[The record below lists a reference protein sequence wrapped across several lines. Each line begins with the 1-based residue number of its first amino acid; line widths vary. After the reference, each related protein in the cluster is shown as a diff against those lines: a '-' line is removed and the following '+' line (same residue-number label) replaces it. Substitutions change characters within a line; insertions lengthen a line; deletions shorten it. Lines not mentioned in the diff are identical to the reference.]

1 VFREQVM
8 QQCIDEASVFPIDG
22 YLKEIEGIEEQD
34 KAYIEGQIINMVK
47 ARKLWSTIKEFLT
60 CRNIPYNYTPEPWLQ
75 SYLSKE
81 VSKFAD
87 RDGFSDQI
95 PLSEQIAAMS
105 LDKVKMAIRAEMMD
119 DGGVKNE
126 LLKALKKA
134 LISEVATTELQ
145 TFTDEMESYKQQ
157 MRQELQLVH
166 EQFGGDFTE
175 EVGEEQLS
183 EKFGSDLDTM
193 EDWVLEDQE
202 GIVYGWPEQISVA
215 TLTTGSGDT
224 YLIHQR
230 KIFDKAELALLLR
243 IQAFYEQYS
252 GCEST
257 PKLIALSS
265 YVAPNVQSF
274 AAQSGVELISVR

>member
-1 VFREQVM
+1 
-8 QQCIDEASVFPIDG
+8 
-22 YLKEIEGIEEQD
+22 
-34 KAYIEGQIINMVK
+34 
-47 ARKLWSTIKEFLT
+47 
-60 CRNIPYNYTPEPWLQ
+60 
-75 SYLSKE
+75 
-81 VSKFAD
+81 
-87 RDGFSDQI
+87 
-95 PLSEQIAAMS
+95 
-105 LDKVKMAIRAEMMD
+105 MAIRAEMID

-166 EQFGGDFTE
+166 EKFGGDFTE

-183 EKFGSDLDTM
+183 EKFGADLDAM

-257 PKLIALSS
+257 PKLVALSS
-265 YVAPNVQSF
+265 YVAPNVHAF
-274 AAQSGVELISVR
+274 AEQSGVELISVSAR